1 MMDDYLPLNEQIRIL
16 FDSVRHPEGRA
27 FTLQEVSDAT
37 GVSLGTVAQMR
48 SGKVQNPQ
56 LNTLRALCRFFDVPL
71 RYFETR
77 THEECYALLA
87 EPSASA
93 KPALNEIAFR
103 ASGLSPEAQQDI
115 LRLLK
120 VFEEED
126 KQRPESSDTAI
137 ESDDDQSGGTSD
149 DVS

>member
-1 MMDDYLPLNEQIRIL
+1 M
-16 FDSVRHPEGRA
+16 RHPEGRA

-48 SGKVQNPQ
+48 NGKVQNPQ
-56 LNTLRALCRFFDVPL
+56 LNTLRALCRFFEIPL

-77 THEECYALLA
+77 TREECYAILA
-87 EPSASA
+87 EPTPSA

-126 KQRPESSDTAI
+126 KQRHESSDIPT
-137 ESDDDQSGGTSD
+137 ESDDEQSGETSD

>member
-37 GVSLGTVAQMR
+37 GVSLGTIAQMR

-56 LNTLRALCRFFDVPL
+56 LNTLRALCSFFDIPL
-71 RYFETR
+71 RYFETQTR
-77 THEECYALLA
+77 EECYAILA
-87 EPSASA
+87 EPTTSA

-103 ASGLSPEAQQDI
+103 ASGLSPQAQQDI

-126 KQRPESSDTAI
+126 KQRLGGSGIST
-137 ESDDDQSGGTSD
+137 ESDEEQSGEASD
-149 DVS
+149 DVP